1 MRKELLR
8 FAVPALGI
16 SLAGPILS
24 SGCPREKWDPD
35 QVLVTSVLLF
45 KEAIYGY
52 IYIYIYSKNV
62 ISQIQYVSS
71 MYILIFII
79 NVGVSPKWMIY
90 NGIFGKNPLKWM
102 IGGVSKNSWKH
113 PYTAYKHP
121 TTIITFSDDG
131 RRSKAIST
139 MPLWAAFV
147 VQRA

>member
-1 MRKELLR
+1 
-8 FAVPALGI
+8 
-16 SLAGPILS
+16 
-24 SGCPREKWDPD
+24 
-35 QVLVTSVLLF
+35 
-45 KEAIYGY
+45 
-52 IYIYIYSKNV
+52 
-62 ISQIQYVSS
+62 